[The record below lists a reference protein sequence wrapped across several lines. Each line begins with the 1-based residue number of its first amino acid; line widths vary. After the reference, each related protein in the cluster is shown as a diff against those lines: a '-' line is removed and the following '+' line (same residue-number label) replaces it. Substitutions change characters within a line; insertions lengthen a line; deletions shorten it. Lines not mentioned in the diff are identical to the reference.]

1 MRGRPDGWFVAFACV
16 LGASCQSAAAP
27 PPYRPVADV
36 KTLMQAVD
44 AEADVVWESVKTV
57 ITEKGTE
64 EITPKTA
71 EEWTAIRNA
80 SVLIA
85 ESGNLL
91 MMVPRA
97 KDGRDW
103 MQYSRELIDASETAI
118 RAADARDP
126 NRLFEAGGLI
136 NDKCMQCH
144 EHYDPTVRRDLGKP
158 PLP

>member
-1 MRGRPDGWFVAFACV
+1 M
-16 LGASCQSAAAP
+16 
-27 PPYRPVADV
+27 
-36 KTLMQAVD
+36 LMQAVD

-57 ITEKGTE
+57 ITDRGTE
-64 EITPKTA
+64 EIGPKTV

-80 SVLIA
+80 SVLLA

-97 KDGRDW
+97 KDGGDW
-103 MQYSRELIDASETAI
+103 MKYSRELIDASEGAI
-118 RAADARDP
+118 RAAEARDR
-126 NRLFEAGGLI
+126 NRLLDAGGII